1 MKKIAFAAA
10 VLALG
15 TVSASAAD
23 MAAAVTPRR
32 PWL

>member
-15 TVSASAAD
+15 AVSASAAD
-23 MAAAVTPRR
+23 MAARYTKR